1 MVWGNDFPL
10 ADLVQRLIDTR
21 LRAERLRLAQQLQRL
36 EAHAE
41 RQGFATK
48 ELHDLRASLQPPS
61 LPPAEVETKAVDR
74 VDQALVSPQ
83 RPAGIWRRQYLA
95 IQTKPGSVF

>member
-1 MVWGNDFPL
+1 MAWDNDFPL
-10 ADLVQRLIDTR
+10 ADLVQRLVDTR
-21 LRAERLRLAQQLQRL
+21 LRTERIRLAQQLQRL

-48 ELHDLRASLQPPS
+48 ELRDLRASLQPPS
-61 LPPAEVETKAVDR
+61 LPSTEAEAVDR
-74 VDQALVSPQ
+74 VDQALVSPR

-95 IQTKPGSVF
+95 IQTKPGSIF